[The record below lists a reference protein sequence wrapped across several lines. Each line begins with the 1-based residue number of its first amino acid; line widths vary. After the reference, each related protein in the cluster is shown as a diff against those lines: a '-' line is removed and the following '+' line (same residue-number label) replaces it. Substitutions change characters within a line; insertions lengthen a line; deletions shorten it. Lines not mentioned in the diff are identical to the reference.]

1 MYERQQRHPR
11 YGSVR
16 RALTDIFDALLPE
29 NPPMNVEFSVVVPL
43 YNKEREVGAA
53 LDSVLGQRRL
63 PREII
68 VVDDGS
74 TDGGAAVVA
83 VIHRL

>member
-1 MYERQQRHPR
+1 
-11 YGSVR
+11 
-16 RALTDIFDALLPE
+16 
-29 NPPMNVEFSVVVPL
+29 MNVEFSVVVPL

-74 TDGGAAVVA
+74 TDGGAAVV
-83 VIHRL
+83 HRL

>member
-1 MYERQQRHPR
+1 MRCCRK
-11 YGSVR
+11 
-16 RALTDIFDALLPE
+16 

-63 PREII
+63 PRE
-68 VVDDGS
+68 
-74 TDGGAAVVA
+74 
-83 VIHRL
+83 